1 MKIPMKNIIYIL
13 IFSITISVFS
23 QTDQNGNPIFNSY
36 QIEEIQMEKGYKLIL
51 NYYTLKN
58 NIENPLTSVFISK
71 KPTNEQIISS
81 ATELMSY
88 NFILLKGQ
96 NAIDLIAINEKPK
109 RAYNILNQKTGK
121 AKIFGSEIKG
131 EISEN
136 RAQEI
141 IENKYDESAKIENG
155 ELKFNGKTYLIYTKE
170 RLVKE
175 VIALISKEKLLNDKV
190 SDVLIPTKEQLEN
203 YIVEQTKEGGKLD
216 FFTEIKGKEYN
227 GVQIKPGIIA
237 TLEGIAFYK
246 WGRANYD
253 IGVNTFED
261 AIEIYSKIKGR
272 ELNIKEKTS
281 IESGFNK
288 KWEWEK

>member
-1 MKIPMKNIIYIL
+1 MKKPMKKNLIIL
-13 IFSITISVFS
+13 FLTTTISVFS
-23 QTDQNGNPIFNSY
+23 QTDKNGNPVFNSHK
-36 QIEEIQMEKGYKLIL
+36 IEEIQLKKDYKLIL

-71 KPTNEQIISS
+71 KPSSEEIINS
-81 ATELMSY
+81 ATKLMSY

-96 NAIDLIAINEKPK
+96 NIVDLIAINEIPN
-109 RAYNILNQKTGK
+109 REYNILNQKTGESK
-121 AKIFGSEIKG
+121 VIKSEIKG

-136 RAQEI
+136 RALEI
-141 IENKYDESAKIENG
+141 IENKYDKSAKIENG
-155 ELKFNGKTYLIYTKE
+155 VLKFNGKTYVVYTKE
-170 RLVKE
+170 SLINEVKG
-175 VIALISKEKLLNDKV
+175 LIKKHKLLKDKV
-190 SDVLIPTKEQLEN
+190 SDILIPTKEQMES
-203 YIVEQTKEGGKLD
+203 YIIEQTKKGGKLD

-227 GVQIKPGIIA
+227 GVQIKPGVIT

-253 IGVNTFED
+253 IGVNTFKD
-261 AIEIYSKIKGR
+261 AIEIYSKIKGKK
-272 ELNIKEKTS
+272 LNVKEKTY